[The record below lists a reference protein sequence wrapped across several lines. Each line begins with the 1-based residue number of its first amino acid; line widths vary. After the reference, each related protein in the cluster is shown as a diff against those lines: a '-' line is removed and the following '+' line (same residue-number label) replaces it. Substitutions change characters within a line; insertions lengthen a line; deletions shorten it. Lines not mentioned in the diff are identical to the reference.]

1 MSTTF
6 DNSRIMNTLQ
16 ETLGEIGIPDP
27 AQKIYIALLT
37 DGEATARTLSLR
49 TGITRTSVYDQ
60 IRILRDQALIVEKL
74 VGNATFFAIGDT
86 RQVSVLLNDRIERLS
101 SQQDS
106 LDETLRSIMKTS
118 RSTRPKIRFFEGE
131 DGMRQLMK
139 DILWYDDITLRIYW
153 AYEKMLHVLGEE
165 FLLWFNERRKSRDI
179 PIRTIWG
186 SAEKGKT
193 SIFDDGEDVERR
205 YISRKDAPTMSY
217 IIYENK
223 VAFISSQKESFGFIV
238 ESVEFTDL
246 ISMQFDTLWEKSKK

>member
-1 MSTTF
+1 MST
-6 DNSRIMNTLQ
+6 IE
-16 ETLGEIGIPDP
+16 ETLGDIGIPDP
-27 AQKIYIALLT
+27 AQKIYVTLLK

-60 IRILRDQALIVEKL
+60 IKILRGKALVVEKL

-86 RQVSVLLNDRIERLS
+86 RQLSLLLTDRIDRLS

-106 LDETLRSIMKTS
+106 LDETLHSLMNTS
-118 RSTRPKIRFFEGE
+118 RFSQPKIRFFEGE

-153 AYEKMLHVLGEE
+153 SYEKMLHVLGED
-165 FLLWFNERRKSRDI
+165 FLLWFNERRKVRDI
-179 PIRTIWG
+179 PVKTIWG
-186 SAEKGKT
+186 STEKNKT

-205 YISRKDAPTMSY
+205 YFSRKDAPTMSY
-217 IIYENK
+217 ILYDKK

-238 ESVEFTDL
+238 ESAEFADL
-246 ISMQFDTLWEKSKK
+246 MSMQFDTLWGVAKK